1 MTSTTDAKH
10 ATARRIGPI
19 YRTPSDHVAGLLT
32 WLYNVLP
39 RKYRQGQDEHGGE
52 LYAKPGAL
60 SNLEEEVSDLVVYH
74 KTARDQLAALAREGK
89 TAREAYEFLYNE
101 PVG

>member
-1 MTSTTDAKH
+1 MAN
-10 ATARRIGPI
+10 PI
-19 YRTPSDHVAGLLT
+19 YHSPSDHVVALLN
-32 WLYNVLP
+32 WLTAVLP
-39 RKYRQGQDEHGGE
+39 RKYRHGQDKHGGE

-60 SNLEEEVSDLVVYH
+60 SNLEEEVIDLVVYH

-89 TAREAYEFLYNE
+89 TAREAYEFLYDE

>member
-1 MTSTTDAKH
+1 MMSTTDAKH
-10 ATARRIGPI
+10 ATARRIEPI
-19 YRTPSDHVAGLLT
+19 YRTPSDHVVALLN
-32 WLYNVLP
+32 WLTAVLP
-39 RKYRQGQDEHGGE
+39 RKYRSGQDEHGGE

-60 SNLEEEVSDLVVYH
+60 SNLEEEVIDLVVYH

-89 TAREAYEFLYNE
+89 TAREAYEFLYDE